1 MVLTPNELNSHLY
14 QGANILRGSI
24 DSSEYKQ
31 YIFGMLFLKRLSD
44 QFEENVR
51 KIIVELVKDGM
62 EEKQAENIA
71 RSDPTEHA
79 GSFFV
84 PERARWE
91 ELRNVSV
98 DIGQAISVAFESLEN
113 ENPSLEG
120 VLINIDF
127 NDKNKLSD
135 AVLQKL
141 ILHFSQHNLA
151 NHNIE
156 SKDMLGRAYEYLIKH
171 FADDSGKKGGEFY
184 TPEEVVELLVKLVKP
199 DEGMRICD
207 WTCGSGGMLVQS
219 INYLK
224 SIGKNPQKVSLFGQE
239 KNINTWAICKMNMLL
254 HNIMDARIE
263 KGDSMAKPKLIENGS
278 LMLFDRQIANPM
290 WNQKEWSRDVL
301 EKGDSY
307 GRVLYELPPASSG
320 DWMWIQHMTATL
332 NSKGVLGIVLDNGV
346 LFRGGKERDCRKG
359 FIEDDLIE
367 CVIALAP
374 NLFFNTGSP
383 ATILII
389 NKDKEEHKKG
399 KFLFIDASNELEEGK
414 AQNFLRPKHIDRIE
428 KAFNDFKDVEKFAS
442 VIDKDKIVENDY
454 NLNVSLYVDTS
465 DEEEIID
472 VKAVNKELKELISK
486 REESY
491 KEMQK
496 YLEELGYND

>member
-1 MVLTPNELNSHLY
+1 M
-14 QGANILRGSI
+14 
-24 DSSEYKQ
+24 
-31 YIFGMLFLKRLSD
+31 
-44 QFEENVR
+44 
-51 KIIVELVKDGM
+51 
-62 EEKQAENIA
+62 
-71 RSDPTEHA
+71 
-79 GSFFV
+79 
-84 PERARWE
+84 
-91 ELRNVSV
+91 
-98 DIGQAISVAFESLEN
+98 
-113 ENPSLEG
+113 
-120 VLINIDF
+120 
-127 NDKNKLSD
+127 
-135 AVLQKL
+135 
-141 ILHFSQHNLA
+141 
-151 NHNIE
+151 
-156 SKDMLGRAYEYLIKH
+156 
-171 FADDSGKKGGEFY
+171 
-184 TPEEVVELLVKLVKP
+184 
-199 DEGMRICD
+199 
-207 WTCGSGGMLVQS
+207 
-219 INYLK
+219 
-224 SIGKNPQKVSLFGQE
+224 
-239 KNINTWAICKMNMLL
+239 
-254 HNIMDARIE
+254 
-263 KGDSMAKPKLIENGS
+263 
-278 LMLFDRQIANPM
+278 
-290 WNQKEWSRDVL
+290 
-301 EKGDSY
+301 
-307 GRVLYELPPASSG
+307 LYELPPASSG